1 MRAPGERERQLVHQ
15 FHLILDSFVGLRERD
30 VDSVE
35 ELVQVREW
43 ALALENLCTQLYECD
58 IPVPIESVRLM
69 EEIGREVG
77 VEDRYRNILRHA

>member
-15 FHLILDSFVGLRERD
+15 FHLILDSFVGLPERD

-43 ALALENLCTQLYECD
+43 ALALENLCTQLYEYD
-58 IPVPIESVRLM
+58 PVPIESVRLM

-77 VEDRYRNILRHA
+77 VEDRWNILRHA